1 MTPLTP
7 SNRGAQA
14 VQLVDS
20 IDVDR
25 QRDHAHLV
33 VLFRHTGG
41 YVNTLAGYK
50 GGHISQQSHPVPC
63 LNPDTNGV
71 EGLRLAPAE
80 IYQAVGVGLVSGSPG
95 RSCAWTATVLSRVH
109 DADDLLSLNRV
120 AARRHPGREVAHS
133 EHLGSRGRAG
143 HPRTCA
149 RLLLWSD
156 RVGGEPLHDLRKRLW
171 CRFPRAVK
179 QLRGRVE
186 TS

>member
-7 SNRGAQA
+7 SNRRAQTI
-14 VQLVDS
+14 QLVDS

-63 LNPDTNGV
+63 LNPDTNGI

-80 IYQAVGVGLVSGSPG
+80 IYQTVGVGLVQDLL
-95 RSCAWTATVLSRVH
+95 AVLAVDGHCVVTGH

-120 AARRHPGREVAHS
+120 AARRHPGRQVAHS
-133 EHLGSRGRAG
+133 QHLGARGRAG

-156 RVGGEPLHDLRKRLW
+156 RV
-171 CRFPRAVK
+171 
-179 QLRGRVE
+179 
-186 TS
+186 